1 MQVDPWAAHQ
11 LQLRAS
17 PSTAFAGLRMRW
29 GMPSVWARANCSCKI
44 GLPPCPD
51 TARLS
56 VGSWDSA
63 VLSNLRCSLP
73 VLDSAVPCTH
83 THTRAQLGSVSDSN
97 AVPRPS
103 PIDMHVCSQAAC
115 RATTLQ
121 SSTHTHARVQL
132 GSVSD
137 QASKALADVRARRQA
152 NMEALR
158 KLMDDQARELLQKGA
173 SDSKLVTLTRGR
185 FCVGIKV
192 GARLPAGIHGKKGV

>member
-1 MQVDPWAAHQ
+1 M
-11 LQLRAS
+11 
-17 PSTAFAGLRMRW
+17 
-29 GMPSVWARANCSCKI
+29 
-44 GLPPCPD
+44 
-51 TARLS
+51 
-56 VGSWDSA
+56 
-63 VLSNLRCSLP
+63 
-73 VLDSAVPCTH
+73 
-83 THTRAQLGSVSDSN
+83 
-97 AVPRPS
+97 
-103 PIDMHVCSQAAC
+103 
-115 RATTLQ
+115 
-121 SSTHTHARVQL
+121 QL